1 MNKIFKLITSISF
14 LFFSIN
20 AALSEE
26 NFFNEALKMYQN
38 EKYEDARFMLERNI
52 VFNPKDAKS
61 YLYLA
66 KIYNHEEDQNKEEY
80 NLETTLLIEPNN
92 EEAILMLM
100 KIALKKSNYSKVND
114 LSQTFIKVCKKL
126 CDENN
131 EIQKSL
137 KNIEPAT
144 MSLDQNL
151 NKILIIDFG
160 SQFTQLIA
168 RRIRELG
175 VFSEIVSHKKIKI
188 KHIDKSIK
196 GIILSGGPLNVYEIN
211 KYSFDKKIINLSIPI
226 LGICF
231 GHQILSKLNGGR
243 VKQSKHREFGLA
255 NIYKKNESLL
265 IKNFFNKQKSK
276 KVWMSHADQVSKL
289 PKNFKVIASST
300 NSKFAIV
307 ENKLN
312 KFYGIQFHPE
322 VTHTENGKKLI
333 SNFIFLICKI
343 KRNWSSKD
351 QKIQLI
357 KEVKDQV
364 GSEKVICALSGGVD
378 SSVVAQLLNKAI
390 GKKLYC
396 IFVNTGLL
404 RKNEEVQV
412 VQTFK
417 KRLKI
422 NLIYVNAEKEFL
434 KKLHNVSDP
443 EKKRKIIGNL
453 FIKIFERYAKKIK
466 NVKFLAQGTLY
477 PDLIESRS
485 VTGSQTS
492 KIKSHHNVG
501 GLPKKMKL
509 KLVEPLK
516 FLFKDEVRK
525 LGLELNLNKD
535 IISRHPFPGPGLAI
549 RMPGLITNEKIK
561 ILKEADYYFIQALR
575 DHGLYHK
582 IWQAY
587 AALLPVKTVGVMGDN
602 RTYEY
607 LCLLRAITSED
618 GMTADFYEFK
628 KSFMETI
635 SNKIVNSIRGI
646 NRVVYDITS
655 KPPSTIELE

>member
-1 MNKIFKLITSISF
+1 
-14 LFFSIN
+14 
-20 AALSEE
+20 
-26 NFFNEALKMYQN
+26 
-38 EKYEDARFMLERNI
+38 
-52 VFNPKDAKS
+52 
-61 YLYLA
+61 
-66 KIYNHEEDQNKEEY
+66 
-80 NLETTLLIEPNN
+80 
-92 EEAILMLM
+92 
-100 KIALKKSNYSKVND
+100 
-114 LSQTFIKVCKKL
+114 
-126 CDENN
+126 
-131 EIQKSL
+131 
-137 KNIEPAT
+137 

-151 NKILIIDFG
+151 DKVVIIDFG

-188 KHIDKSIK
+188 SGINQSVR
-196 GIILSGGPLNVYEIN
+196 GIILSGGPLNVYQIN
-211 KYSFDKKIINLSIPI
+211 KYSFDKKILELNIPI

-243 VKQSKHREFGLA
+243 VRQSKHREFGLA
-255 NIYKKNESLL
+255 NIFKKRDSLL
-265 IKNFFNKQKSK
+265 TKNFYGVK
-276 KVWMSHADQVSKL
+276 KTKEVWMSHADQVSKL
-289 PKNFKVIASST
+289 PKNFQVIASST
-300 NSKFAIV
+300 NSKYAIV
-307 ENKLN
+307 ENKL
-312 KFYGIQFHPE
+312 KKYYGVQFHPE

-333 SNFIFLICKI
+333 SNFVFLICKI
-343 KRNWSSKD
+343 KKNWSSKD
-351 QKIQLI
+351 QKIKLI
-357 KEVKDQV
+357 NEVRDQV
-364 GSEKVICALSGGVD
+364 GSHKVICALSGGVD
-378 SSVVAQLLNKAI
+378 SSVVAQLLNNAI

-404 RKNEEVQV
+404 RKDEETQV

-422 NLIYVNAEKEFL
+422 NLIYVNAENEFL
-434 KKLHNVSDP
+434 GKLKNVSDP

-466 NVKFLAQGTLY
+466 DVKFLAQGTLY
-477 PDLIESRS
+477 PDLIESKS

-501 GLPKKMKL
+501 GLPKKMNL

-525 LGLELNLNKD
+525 LGLELKLSKE

-549 RMPGLITNEKIK
+549 RMPGNITNEKIK
-561 ILKEADYYFIQALR
+561 ILKEADYYFIQALK

-618 GMTADFYEFK
+618 GMTADFFEFR
-628 KSFMETI
+628 KSFMQTI

-646 NRVVYDITS
+646 NRVVYDVTS

>member
-1 MNKIFKLITSISF
+1 
-14 LFFSIN
+14 
-20 AALSEE
+20 
-26 NFFNEALKMYQN
+26 
-38 EKYEDARFMLERNI
+38 
-52 VFNPKDAKS
+52 
-61 YLYLA
+61 
-66 KIYNHEEDQNKEEY
+66 
-80 NLETTLLIEPNN
+80 
-92 EEAILMLM
+92 
-100 KIALKKSNYSKVND
+100 
-114 LSQTFIKVCKKL
+114 
-126 CDENN
+126 
-131 EIQKSL
+131 
-137 KNIEPAT
+137 

-151 NKILIIDFG
+151 NKILIVDFG

-175 VFSEIVSHKKIKI
+175 IFSEIISHKKIKS
-188 KHIDKSIK
+188 KDIDYTVK
-196 GIILSGGPLNVYEIN
+196 GIILSGGPLNVYQIN
-211 KYSFDKKIINLSIPI
+211 KYSFDKKIIQKGIPV

-231 GHQILSKLNGGR
+231 GHQMISKLNGGK

-255 NIYKKNESLL
+255 NITKKNNSLL
-265 IKNFFNKQKSK
+265 IKNLFKKKKQI

-289 PKNFKVIASST
+289 PKNFKVIASSQ
-300 NSKFAIV
+300 NSKFAVV
-307 ENKLN
+307 ENKL
-312 KFYGIQFHPE
+312 KDYYGVQFHPE

-333 SNFIFLICKI
+333 SNFIFLICKM
-343 KRNWSSKD
+343 KKNWSSKD
-351 QKIQLI
+351 QKIKLI
-357 KEVKDQV
+357 KDVRTIV
-364 GSEKVICALSGGVD
+364 GNNKVICALSGGVD

-390 GKKLYC
+390 GKNLHC

-404 RKNEEVQV
+404 RKNEEKQV
-412 VQTFK
+412 VATFK

-422 NLIYVNAEKEFL
+422 NLTYVNAEKEFI
-434 KKLHNVSDP
+434 KKLSNVSDP

-477 PDLIESRS
+477 PDLIESKS

-525 LGLELNLNKD
+525 LGLELNLSKE

-549 RMPGLITNEKIK
+549 RMPGIITKEKIN
-561 ILKEADYYFIQALR
+561 ILKEADHYFIQALR
-575 DHGLYHK
+575 DHNLYHK

-628 KSFMETI
+628 KSFIQEI

>member
-1 MNKIFKLITSISF
+1 
-14 LFFSIN
+14 
-20 AALSEE
+20 
-26 NFFNEALKMYQN
+26 
-38 EKYEDARFMLERNI
+38 
-52 VFNPKDAKS
+52 
-61 YLYLA
+61 
-66 KIYNHEEDQNKEEY
+66 
-80 NLETTLLIEPNN
+80 
-92 EEAILMLM
+92 
-100 KIALKKSNYSKVND
+100 
-114 LSQTFIKVCKKL
+114 
-126 CDENN
+126 
-131 EIQKSL
+131 
-137 KNIEPAT
+137 
-144 MSLDQNL
+144 MSLDKNL

-168 RRIRELG
+168 RRIRESG
-175 VFSEIVSHKKIKI
+175 VYSDIISHKKVKN
-188 KHIDKSIK
+188 KNIDNSIK
-196 GIILSGGPLNVYEIN
+196 GIILSGGPLNVYQIN
-211 KYSFDKKIINLSIPI
+211 KYSFDKRIIENQIPV

-243 VKQSKHREFGLA
+243 VKQSKYREFGLA
-255 NIYKKNESLL
+255 NIRKKRESILT
-265 IKNFFNKQKSK
+265 KNFFNKKNIN

-289 PKNFKVIASST
+289 PKNFNVIASSQ
-300 NSKFAIV
+300 NSKFAII
-307 ENKLN
+307 ENKKKN
-312 KFYGIQFHPE
+312 FYGVQFHPE

-333 SNFIFLICKI
+333 NNFIFLICKI

-351 QKIQLI
+351 QKIKLI
-357 KEVKDQV
+357 KDVQNLV
-364 GSEKVICALSGGVD
+364 GKNKVICALSGGVD

-390 GKKLYC
+390 GKKLFC

-404 RKNEEVQV
+404 RKNEEIQV
-412 VQTFK
+412 VKTFK
-417 KRLKI
+417 KKLKI
-422 NLIYVNAEKEFL
+422 NLIYVNAENEFL
-434 KKLHNVSDP
+434 KKLNNVSDP

-453 FIKIFERYAKKIK
+453 FIKIFERYARRIK

-477 PDLIESRS
+477 PDLIESKS

-525 LGLELNLNKD
+525 LGLELKLSKE

-549 RMPGLITNEKIK
+549 RMPGIITKEKIK
-561 ILKEADYYFIQALR
+561 ILKEADNYFIQALR
-575 DHGLYHK
+575 DHNLYNK

-618 GMTADFYEFK
+618 GMTADFYDFK
-628 KSFMETI
+628 KSFIQMI
-635 SNKIVNSIRGI
+635 SNKIVNSIRGV
-646 NRVVYDITS
+646 NRVVYDVTS

>member
-1 MNKIFKLITSISF
+1 
-14 LFFSIN
+14 
-20 AALSEE
+20 
-26 NFFNEALKMYQN
+26 
-38 EKYEDARFMLERNI
+38 
-52 VFNPKDAKS
+52 
-61 YLYLA
+61 
-66 KIYNHEEDQNKEEY
+66 
-80 NLETTLLIEPNN
+80 
-92 EEAILMLM
+92 
-100 KIALKKSNYSKVND
+100 
-114 LSQTFIKVCKKL
+114 
-126 CDENN
+126 
-131 EIQKSL
+131 
-137 KNIEPAT
+137 
-144 MSLDQNL
+144 MSLNQNL
-151 NKILIIDFG
+151 SKILIIDFG

-175 VFSEIVSHKKIKI
+175 VYSEIVSHKKIKN
-188 KHIDKSIK
+188 KDIDKSIK
-196 GIILSGGPLNVYEIN
+196 GIILSGGPLNVYQI
-211 KYSFDKKIINLSIPI
+211 KRYSFDKKIIENDIPV

-231 GHQILSKLNGGR
+231 GHQVLSKLSGGR

-255 NIYKKNESLL
+255 NIFRKKDCLL
-265 IKNFFNKQKSK
+265 IKDLFKNKKTI

-289 PKNFKVIASST
+289 PKNFDVIASSQ

-307 ENKLN
+307 ENKFN
-312 KFYGIQFHPE
+312 RFYGVQFHPE

-343 KRNWSSKD
+343 KKNWSSKD
-351 QKIQLI
+351 QKKQLI
-357 KEVKDQV
+357 QDVKKHV
-364 GSEKVICALSGGVD
+364 GNNKVICALSGGVD

-404 RKNEEVQV
+404 RKNEENEVIT
-412 VQTFK
+412 TFK
-417 KRLKI
+417 KKLRI
-422 NLIYVNAEKEFL
+422 NLIYVNAEKEFIR
-434 KKLHNVSDP
+434 KLSNVSDP

-477 PDLIESRS
+477 PDLIESKS

-501 GLPKKMKL
+501 GLPKKMRL

-525 LGLELNLNKD
+525 LGLELNLSKK

-549 RMPGLITNEKIK
+549 RMPGIITREKIN
-561 ILKEADYYFIQALR
+561 ILKEADHYFIQALR
-575 DHGLYHK
+575 EHNLYDK

-618 GMTADFYEFK
+618 GMTADFYDFE
-628 KSFMETI
+628 KSFIQEI

>member
-1 MNKIFKLITSISF
+1 
-14 LFFSIN
+14 
-20 AALSEE
+20 
-26 NFFNEALKMYQN
+26 
-38 EKYEDARFMLERNI
+38 
-52 VFNPKDAKS
+52 
-61 YLYLA
+61 
-66 KIYNHEEDQNKEEY
+66 
-80 NLETTLLIEPNN
+80 
-92 EEAILMLM
+92 
-100 KIALKKSNYSKVND
+100 
-114 LSQTFIKVCKKL
+114 
-126 CDENN
+126 
-131 EIQKSL
+131 
-137 KNIEPAT
+137 
-144 MSLDQNL
+144 MSLDKNL

-175 VFSEIVSHKKIKI
+175 VYSEIISHKKVKN
-188 KHIDKSIK
+188 KNIDNSIK
-196 GIILSGGPLNVYEIN
+196 GIILSGGPLNVYQIN
-211 KYSFDKKIINLSIPI
+211 KYSFDKRIIENQIPV

-243 VKQSKHREFGLA
+243 VKQSKYREFGLA
-255 NIYKKNESLL
+255 NIRKKRESILT
-265 IKNFFNKQKSK
+265 KNFFNKKNIN

-289 PKNFKVIASST
+289 PKNFNVIASSQ
-300 NSKFAIV
+300 NSKFAII
-307 ENKLN
+307 ENKKKN
-312 KFYGIQFHPE
+312 FYGVQFHPE

-333 SNFIFLICKI
+333 NNFIFLICKI
-343 KRNWSSKD
+343 KRTWSSKD
-351 QKIQLI
+351 QKIKLI
-357 KEVKDQV
+357 KDVQNLV
-364 GSEKVICALSGGVD
+364 GKNKVICALSGGVD

-390 GKKLYC
+390 GKKLFC

-404 RKNEEVQV
+404 RKNEEIQV
-412 VQTFK
+412 VKTFK
-417 KRLKI
+417 KKLKI
-422 NLIYVNAEKEFL
+422 NLIYVNAENEFL
-434 KKLHNVSDP
+434 RKLNNVSDP

-453 FIKIFERYAKKIK
+453 FIKIFERYAKRIK
-466 NVKFLAQGTLY
+466 NVKFLAQGTLD
-477 PDLIESRS
+477 PDLIESKS

-525 LGLELNLNKD
+525 LGLELKLSKE

-549 RMPGLITNEKIK
+549 RMPGIITKEKIK
-561 ILKEADYYFIQALR
+561 ILKEADNYFIQALR
-575 DHGLYHK
+575 EHNLYNK

-618 GMTADFYEFK
+618 GMTADFYDFK
-628 KSFMETI
+628 KSFIQMI
-635 SNKIVNSIRGI
+635 SNKIVNSIRGV
-646 NRVVYDITS
+646 NRVVYDVTS

>member
-1 MNKIFKLITSISF
+1 
-14 LFFSIN
+14 
-20 AALSEE
+20 
-26 NFFNEALKMYQN
+26 
-38 EKYEDARFMLERNI
+38 
-52 VFNPKDAKS
+52 
-61 YLYLA
+61 
-66 KIYNHEEDQNKEEY
+66 
-80 NLETTLLIEPNN
+80 
-92 EEAILMLM
+92 
-100 KIALKKSNYSKVND
+100 
-114 LSQTFIKVCKKL
+114 
-126 CDENN
+126 
-131 EIQKSL
+131 
-137 KNIEPAT
+137 
-144 MSLDQNL
+144 MSLDQSL

-175 VFSEIVSHKKIKI
+175 IFSKIVSHKKVKYSEINNY
-188 KHIDKSIK
+188 IK
-196 GIILSGGPLNVYEIN
+196 GIILSGGPLNVYEIK
-211 KYSFDKKIINLSIPI
+211 KYSFDKKIIQNGVPV

-231 GHQILSKLNGGR
+231 GHQMLSKLNGGK

-255 NIYKKNESLL
+255 NVYKKNNSLL
-265 IKNFFNKQKSK
+265 TNNFFNNKKTL
-276 KVWMSHADQVSKL
+276 KVWMSHADEVSKL
-289 PKNFKVIASST
+289 PKNFKVIASSQ

-307 ENKLN
+307 ENKTKN
-312 KFYGIQFHPE
+312 FYGVQFHPE

-333 SNFIFLICKI
+333 SNFVFKICKI
-343 KRNWSSKD
+343 KKNWSSKD
-351 QKIQLI
+351 QKIKLI
-357 KEVKDQV
+357 KEVREQV
-364 GSEKVICALSGGVD
+364 GNNKVICALSGGVD

-404 RKNEEVQV
+404 RKNEEKQV
-412 VQTFK
+412 IETFK

-434 KKLHNVSDP
+434 KRLVNISDP
-443 EKKRKIIGNL
+443 EQKRKIIGNL
-453 FIKIFERYAKKIK
+453 FIKIFERYANKIK
-466 NVKFLAQGTLY
+466 NVKYLAQGTLY
-477 PDLIESRS
+477 PDLIESKS
-485 VTGSQTS
+485 VTGSKTS

-525 LGLELNLNKD
+525 LGLELNLNKE

-549 RMPGLITNEKIK
+549 RMPGAVTKEKIN
-561 ILKEADYYFIQALR
+561 ILKEADNYFIQALKEN
-575 DHGLYHK
+575 DLYHK

-628 KSFMETI
+628 KSFSQMI

>member
-1 MNKIFKLITSISF
+1 
-14 LFFSIN
+14 
-20 AALSEE
+20 
-26 NFFNEALKMYQN
+26 
-38 EKYEDARFMLERNI
+38 
-52 VFNPKDAKS
+52 
-61 YLYLA
+61 
-66 KIYNHEEDQNKEEY
+66 
-80 NLETTLLIEPNN
+80 
-92 EEAILMLM
+92 
-100 KIALKKSNYSKVND
+100 
-114 LSQTFIKVCKKL
+114 
-126 CDENN
+126 
-131 EIQKSL
+131 
-137 KNIEPAT
+137 
-144 MSLDQNL
+144 MSLDRNL

-175 VFSEIVSHKKIKI
+175 VFSEIISHKKIGHKD
-188 KHIDKSIK
+188 IDTFTK

-211 KYSFDKKIINLSIPI
+211 KYTFDKKIIEKGVPT

-231 GHQILSKLNGGR
+231 GHQILSKLNGGK

-255 NIYKKNESLL
+255 NIFRKKDSLLLKNCFNRKKN
-265 IKNFFNKQKSK
+265 I

-289 PKNFKVIASST
+289 PKNFNVIAST
-300 NSKFAIV
+300 QNSKFAIV
-307 ENKLN
+307 ENRSK
-312 KFYGIQFHPE
+312 KFYGVQFHPE
-322 VTHTENGKKLI
+322 VTHTEYGKKLI
-333 SNFIFLICKI
+333 GNFVFLICKI
-343 KRNWSSKD
+343 KKNWSSKD
-351 QKIQLI
+351 QKIKLI
-357 KEVKDQV
+357 NDIRKQV
-364 GSEKVICALSGGVD
+364 GNNKVICALSGGVD

-404 RKNEEVQV
+404 RKNEEKQV
-412 VQTFK
+412 VTTFK

-422 NLIYVNAEKEFL
+422 NLIYVNAEKVFL
-434 KKLHNVSDP
+434 KNLNNVSDP

-453 FIKIFERYAKKIK
+453 FIKIFEKYAKKIK

-477 PDLIESRS
+477 PDLIESKS
-485 VTGSQTS
+485 VTGSETS

-501 GLPKKMKL
+501 GLPRKMKL

-516 FLFKDEVRK
+516 SLFKDEVRN
-525 LGLELNLNKD
+525 LGLELNLSKD
-535 IISRHPFPGPGLAI
+535 VISRHPFPGPGLAI
-549 RMPGLITNEKIK
+549 RMPGVITKEKIN
-561 ILKEADYYFIQALR
+561 ILKEADYYFIQALKE
-575 DHGLYHK
+575 HGLYHK

-618 GMTADFYEFK
+618 GMTADFFEFK
-628 KSFMETI
+628 KSFSQMI